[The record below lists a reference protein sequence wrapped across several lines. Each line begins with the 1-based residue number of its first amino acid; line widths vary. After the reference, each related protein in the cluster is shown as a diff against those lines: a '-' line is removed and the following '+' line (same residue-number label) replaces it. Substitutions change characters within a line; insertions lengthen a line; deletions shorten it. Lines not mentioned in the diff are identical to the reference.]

1 MGHTHPL
8 SLEWEKNDL
17 SFDMDDAGMLENG
30 MNNGEIEFVSI
41 D

>member
-17 SFDMDDAGMLENG
+17 EFNEKDEIDA
-30 MNNGEIEFVSI
+30 VCI